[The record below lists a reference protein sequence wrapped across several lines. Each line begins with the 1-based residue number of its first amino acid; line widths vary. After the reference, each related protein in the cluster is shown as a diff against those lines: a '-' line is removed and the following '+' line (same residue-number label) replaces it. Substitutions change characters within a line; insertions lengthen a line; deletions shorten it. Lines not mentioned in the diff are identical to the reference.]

1 MLLFYN
7 NNIFFFINHN
17 NRTMDNILEL
27 QKPYI
32 LDQVTSG
39 TIKSSS
45 SSKVI
50 SGTDSNYNTTVQVV
64 EKSNSKIDKKLK
76 LKTDIDSEGKKIKLK
91 SKKKYSSKFNLN
103 DDDDDTYNIL
113 NNDDTDS
120 NDNLSLSVMRPP
132 RPNTKT
138 NQKFS
143 IVNKNKVKKT
153 HLGSKQNIEENNQ
166 VLSEYQGPIV
176 IRDSVTLQELAKTLN
191 IAETDIIKFLFL
203 KGICATIN
211 QVIDIETSKL
221 IANNFDIDIVLED
234 KLNYQDLVTIDSAKE
249 NNLESRP
256 PVVTIVGHIDHG
268 KTTLIDKIRET
279 NTVSQE
285 AGGITQVMSSYSVEF
300 VSDTK
305 VNKIT
310 FIDTPGHEAFM
321 GMRSRGVNVTDIV
334 VLVVDSTDG
343 IKPQTIESIELIK
356 KQNLPVIVAINKI
369 DKPDSNIDKIKEQLS
384 KYELLAEDW
393 GGETPMVPISAL
405 EGLNINKLLEMILLI
420 AELGNLKA
428 NFSRNAQGT
437 ILEAYLDRSRGPVAN
452 LLVQNGTL
460 KVGDIIVTE
469 NIYGKVRAIIN
480 DKGIKVKE
488 AKPSEPVEI
497 WGFSKV
503 PGSGSIFSIY
513 NSEQEA
519 KLAIKQFNTVANIS
533 QQPSFVSLSN
543 LKLLDQ
549 IEDRK
554 QINLIIK
561 TDVQGS
567 VEAILKCLKTIP
579 QNKVQLFILLISPGD
594 ITETDVEL
602 AITSKAMIIGFNT
615 SVKSNVKNT
624 IIQENIILKQFKVIY
639 DLIEDMQEE
648 MKKLLDPIFIEEK
661 VGTAKVRTT
670 FQVNKGVV
678 AGCFVMQGKVTK
690 DSIIKVRRD
699 DDLLYDG
706 KLTSLRKVKENV
718 SEVLAEN
725 ECGIFVE
732 EFDRWR
738 TDDVIAAY
746 QLVETANEL

>member
-1 MLLFYN
+1 
-7 NNIFFFINHN
+7 
-17 NRTMDNILEL
+17 
-27 QKPYI
+27 
-32 LDQVTSG
+32 
-39 TIKSSS
+39 
-45 SSKVI
+45 
-50 SGTDSNYNTTVQVV
+50 
-64 EKSNSKIDKKLK
+64 
-76 LKTDIDSEGKKIKLK
+76 
-91 SKKKYSSKFNLN
+91 
-103 DDDDDTYNIL
+103 
-113 NNDDTDS
+113 
-120 NDNLSLSVMRPP
+120 
-132 RPNTKT
+132 
-138 NQKFS
+138 
-143 IVNKNKVKKT
+143 
-153 HLGSKQNIEENNQ
+153 
-166 VLSEYQGPIV
+166 
-176 IRDSVTLQELAKTLN
+176 
-191 IAETDIIKFLFL
+191 
-203 KGICATIN
+203 
-211 QVIDIETSKL
+211 
-221 IANNFDIDIVLED
+221 
-234 KLNYQDLVTIDSAKE
+234 
-249 NNLESRP
+249 
-256 PVVTIVGHIDHG
+256 
-268 KTTLIDKIRET
+268 
-279 NTVSQE
+279 
-285 AGGITQVMSSYSVEF
+285 MSSYSVEF
-300 VSDTK
+300 VSGTK

-310 FIDTPGHEAFM
+310 FIDTPGHEAFI

-579 QNKVQLFILLISPGD
+579 QNKVQLFVLLISPGD

-690 DSIIKVRRD
+690 DSIIKVCRD

>member
-1 MLLFYN
+1 
-7 NNIFFFINHN
+7 
-17 NRTMDNILEL
+17 
-27 QKPYI
+27 
-32 LDQVTSG
+32 
-39 TIKSSS
+39 
-45 SSKVI
+45 
-50 SGTDSNYNTTVQVV
+50 
-64 EKSNSKIDKKLK
+64 
-76 LKTDIDSEGKKIKLK
+76 
-91 SKKKYSSKFNLN
+91 
-103 DDDDDTYNIL
+103 
-113 NNDDTDS
+113 
-120 NDNLSLSVMRPP
+120 
-132 RPNTKT
+132 
-138 NQKFS
+138 
-143 IVNKNKVKKT
+143 
-153 HLGSKQNIEENNQ
+153 
-166 VLSEYQGPIV
+166 
-176 IRDSVTLQELAKTLN
+176 
-191 IAETDIIKFLFL
+191 
-203 KGICATIN
+203 
-211 QVIDIETSKL
+211 
-221 IANNFDIDIVLED
+221 
-234 KLNYQDLVTIDSAKE
+234 
-249 NNLESRP
+249 
-256 PVVTIVGHIDHG
+256 
-268 KTTLIDKIRET
+268 
-279 NTVSQE
+279 
-285 AGGITQVMSSYSVEF
+285 MSSYSVEF
-300 VSDTK
+300 VSETK

-369 DKPDSNIDKIKEQLS
+369 DKPDSNIDKTKEQLS
-384 KYELLAEDW
+384 KYGLLAEDW

-460 KVGDIIVTE
+460 KVGDIIVSE

-480 DKGIKVKE
+480 DKCIKVKE

-503 PGSGSIFSIY
+503 PDSGSIFSIY

-519 KLAIKQFNTVANIS
+519 KLAIKQFNKVANIS

-549 IEDRK
+549 TEDRK
-554 QINLIIK
+554 QINLVIK

-579 QNKVQLFILLISPGD
+579 QNKVQLFVLLISPGD

-602 AITSKAMIIGFNT
+602 AIASKAMIIGFNT
-615 SVKSNVKNT
+615 SVKSSVKNT

-678 AGCFVMQGKVTK
+678 AGCFVIQGKVTK

-699 DDLLYDG
+699 DDLLYNG

-718 SEVLAEN
+718 SEILAEN

-738 TDDVIAAY
+738 TDDVIEAY